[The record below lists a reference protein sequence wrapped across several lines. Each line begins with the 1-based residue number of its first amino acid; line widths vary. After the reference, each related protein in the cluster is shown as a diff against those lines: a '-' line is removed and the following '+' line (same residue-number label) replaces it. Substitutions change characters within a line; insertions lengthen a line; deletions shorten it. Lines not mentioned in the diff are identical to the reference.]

1 MDPLSEC
8 PGTTAPVPEAAQ
20 AVQHAPAVR
29 HAQAAQHAQAVPPT
43 RVVRPAESLPTA
55 TATAPPS
62 PGRRRVLAGL
72 GMAAATPLVLGAGR
86 TAPRG
91 NPAVAGGP
99 TGRATVLRNAALVLT
114 MDPALGEGP
123 LGAVEGADLLMRGG
137 AVAAVGRR
145 LAVPAGTRV
154 IDASDRLLL
163 PGFVDVHTHLWQSS
177 MRGGCAGR
185 DLFGWLAEC
194 NRPTFSRIP
203 AADMYRF
210 VRLAALDSVQSGVT
224 TLVDWVD
231 ALPYDTTEQYVRALA
246 ESGVRFTYAMF
257 QAEAQAGL
265 LSRVKKELIDPLP
278 LASAQV
284 ATHAAR
290 ALEGLNRVHWEIAQ
304 ELGVMLNSHVLER
317 AEQRA
322 DDPVGVLT
330 RMGAFGPRLLMNH
343 AIHLTDDE
351 VAAVAAHDVRAAHCP
366 LSNMRLASGIMRLP
380 DLGRRAV
387 KVGLG
392 QDGGTNDSSDF
403 FALMKS
409 AIGLQRARS
418 LDASVFPQVQDV
430 LRAATLGGAEAIG
443 MADRVGSLTPG
454 KRADVLVLDPGTL
467 NFAPRFDRIG
477 QIVFNGRPENVEAVF
492 VDGRPLKLDGRLVDV
507 DTERVVREAEAAA
520 ARLRATGSADPR
532 R

>member
-1 MDPLSEC
+1 MDLLSEC
-8 PGTTAPVPEAAQ
+8 SGTTAQTTQAAET
-20 AVQHAPAVR
+20 
-29 HAQAAQHAQAVPPT
+29 AQAAPADPT
-43 RVVRPAESLPTA
+43 PADSDPTPA
-55 TATAPPS
+55 DP
-62 PGRRRVLAGL
+62 RRRRLLAGL
-72 GMAAATPLVLGAGR
+72 GMVAASPFALGAAR
-86 TAPRG
+86 TRPRQG
-91 NPAVAGGP
+91 PPAVAGP
-99 TGRATVLRNAALVLT
+99 AGRATVLRNAALLLT

-123 LGAVEGADLLMRGG
+123 LGAVEHADVLMRGG

-145 LAVPAGTRV
+145 LAVPAGTKV
-154 IDASDRLLL
+154 IDVSGRLLM

-177 MRGGCAGR
+177 MRGGCADR

-194 NRPTFSRIP
+194 NRATFSRIA

-246 ESGVRFTYAMF
+246 DTGVRFTYAMF
-257 QAEAQAGL
+257 QTQQQAAL
-265 LSRVKKELIDPLP
+265 LPRVKKELIDPLP
-278 LASAQV
+278 LASAQI
-284 ATHAAR
+284 ATHAAG
-290 ALEGLNRVHWEIAQ
+290 AIEGLNRVHWEIAQ
-304 ELGVMLNSHVLER
+304 DLGVMLNSHVLER
-317 AEQRA
+317 AEQRV

-343 AIHLTDDE
+343 AIHLSDE
-351 VAAVAAHDVRAAHCP
+351 EIAAMAAHDVRAAHCP
-366 LSNMRLASGIMRLP
+366 LSNMRLASGVMRLP
-380 DLGRRAV
+380 DLARRGV
-387 KVGLG
+387 KFGLG

-418 LDASVFPQVQDV
+418 MDASVFPQVQDA

-443 MADRVGSLTPG
+443 MDDRVGSLTPG

-467 NFAPRFDRIG
+467 NFAPRFDWVG

-507 DTERVVREAEAAA
+507 DTERVIRDAEAAA
-520 ARLRATGSADPR
+520 ARLRASP
-532 R
+532 